1 VEADAGD
8 DGGEEGAGQEAG
20 GQAVEV
26 LRCHADKVKG
36 CVWRERGC
44 FAVGKGFVEYSDT
57 FKLAV
62 WEGVRRG
69 VLKVTQGSACRVRR
83 GPAAWHGASYHAAH
97 WWAGAAGAGRHVGFG

>member
-1 VEADAGD
+1 MEADAGD

-69 VLKVTQGSACRVRR
+69 VLKVTHIPPPPRGESIEGDAGESLRCPQGPGSV
-83 GPAAWHGASYHAAH
+83 AW
-97 WWAGAAGAGRHVGFG
+97 R